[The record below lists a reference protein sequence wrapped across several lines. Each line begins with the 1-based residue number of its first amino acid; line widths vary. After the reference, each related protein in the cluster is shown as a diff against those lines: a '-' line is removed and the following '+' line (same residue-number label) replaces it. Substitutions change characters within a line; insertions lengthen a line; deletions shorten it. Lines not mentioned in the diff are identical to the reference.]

1 MAIKLIRTKSGEDI
15 VSDIDERDDI
25 LVLDNPAMLI
35 PMADGRGNQ
44 VQMGFGPWVPF
55 TAEKQI
61 EIPRDWVV
69 FITEPA
75 DDLKDNYRQ
84 AFGSGLVVPDMK
96 VDTKTLLS
104 ES

>member
-15 VSDIDERDDI
+15 VSDIDEREDT

-35 PMADGRGNQ
+35 PMSDGKGNQ

-55 TAEKQI
+55 TTEKQI

-75 DDLKDNYRQ
+75 DDLKNNYRQ
-84 AFGSGLVVPDMK
+84 AFGSGVVVPDMK

-104 ES
+104 G